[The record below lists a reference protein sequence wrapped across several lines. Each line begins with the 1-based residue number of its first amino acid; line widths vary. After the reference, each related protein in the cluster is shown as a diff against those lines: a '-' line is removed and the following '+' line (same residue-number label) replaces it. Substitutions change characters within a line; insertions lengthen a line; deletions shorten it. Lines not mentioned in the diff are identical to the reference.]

1 MEAVMAVSAAVT
13 QYRTETVKGF
23 EQNESLL
30 RMTATTEAV
39 IKGNTATFLVAD
51 SGSATATTRGVNGL
65 IPARNNSLT
74 QTSATLLDKNDLV
87 EMTDFN
93 IFQSQGDQRR
103 IMQDTSR
110 AVINRD
116 IDSVITTILNTG
128 TVDTGAVQTASVELV
143 LRAKAILGYAK
154 VPNDGNIFG
163 VVTPGFLAYLE
174 RSPEWSSADYV
185 PVKPFDGDP
194 MGYRDKPMM
203 YRWKNI
209 NWIEHP
215 SLPGANTA
223 AEKCFLYHRSAIG
236 HAINTSGIDAKIGY
250 DEKQN
255 MSWARTTVYHGAAL
269 LQNSGVVVIN
279 HDASAITGE

>member
-1 MEAVMAVSAAVT
+1 MATSAAIT

-30 RMTATTEAV
+30 RMTVTTEAV

-51 SGSATATTRGVNGL
+51 SGGAAATTRGVNGL

-74 QTSATLLDKNDLV
+74 QTSATLVEKNDLV
-87 EMTDFN
+87 EMTGFN

-116 IDSVITTILNTG
+116 IDDVITTILNTG
-128 TVDTGAVQTASVELV
+128 TVDTGTAQTASLQMV

-154 VPNDGNIFG
+154 VPNDGQIFAA
-163 VVTPGFLAYLE
+163 VTPGFMAHLLQV
-174 RSPEWSSADYV
+174 PEWSNADYV
-185 PVKPFDGDP
+185 SIKPLVNDTTGW
-194 MGYRDKPMM
+194 RDTPMM
-203 YRWKNI
+203 YRWMNI

-215 SLPGANTA
+215 DLPGVNTN
-223 AEKCFLYHRSAIG
+223 AEKCFMYHRSAVG
-236 HAINTSGIDAKIGY
+236 HAINSGDIQALIGY
-250 DEKQN
+250 EEKQDI
-255 MSWARTTVYHGAAL
+255 SWARTSVYHGAAL
-269 LQNSGVVVIN
+269 LQNAGIVVMN

>member
-1 MEAVMAVSAAVT
+1 MATSAAIT

-30 RMTATTEAV
+30 RMTVTTESV

-51 SGSATATTRGVNGL
+51 SGGATATTRGINGL

-74 QTSATLLDKNDLV
+74 QTSATLVEKNDLV
-87 EMTDFN
+87 EMTEFN

-116 IDSVITTILNTG
+116 IDDVITTILNTG
-128 TVDTGAVQTASVELV
+128 TVDTGTTSTANLQMV

-154 VPNDGNIFG
+154 VPNDGNIFAA
-163 VVTPGFLAYLE
+163 VTPGFMAYLLQV
-174 RSPEWSSADYV
+174 PEFSSADYV
-185 PVKPFDGDP
+185 PIKPLASDVTGW
-194 MGYRDKPMM
+194 RDSPMM
-203 YRWKNI
+203 YRWLNI

-215 SLPGANTA
+215 DLPGVNTN
-223 AEKCFLYHRSAIG
+223 AEKCFMYHRSAIG
-236 HAINTSGIDAKIGY
+236 HAINAGEIDAKIGY
-250 DEKQN
+250 DDKQN
-255 MSWARTTVYHGAAL
+255 LSWARTSVFHGAAL
-269 LQNSGVVVIN
+269 LQNAGVVVMN

>member
-1 MEAVMAVSAAVT
+1 MATSAAVT
-13 QYRTETVKGF
+13 QFRNETVKGF
-23 EQNESLL
+23 EIDESLL
-30 RMTATTEAV
+30 RLTATTEAV

-51 SGSATATTRGVNGL
+51 SGSASATTRGVNGL

-93 IFQSQGDQRR
+93 VFQSQGDQRR

-110 AVINRD
+110 GVINRD
-116 IDSVITTILNTG
+116 IDSVLLTALNTA
-128 TVDTGAVQTASVELV
+128 TVDTGAVQTASIALI

-163 VVTPGFLAYLE
+163 VVSPGFMAYLLQM
-174 RSPEWSSADYV
+174 PEWTSAEYV
-185 PVKPFDGDP
+185 PIKTLDGDP
-194 MGYRDKPMM
+194 AGFRNQPMV
-203 YRWKNI
+203 YRWMNI

-215 SLPGANTA
+215 GVPGANTA
-223 AEKCFLYHRSAIG
+223 AEKGFLYHRSALG
-236 HAINTSGIDAKIGY
+236 HAINTAGIDAKIGY
-250 DEKQN
+250 EEKQN

-269 LQNSGVVVIN
+269 LQNSGVVVFN

>member
-1 MEAVMAVSAAVT
+1 MATSAPIT

-30 RMTATTEAV
+30 RMTVTTEAV

-51 SGSATATTRGVNGL
+51 SGGATATTRGVNGL

-87 EMTDFN
+87 EMTNFN

-116 IDSVITTILNTG
+116 IDNVITTILNTG
-128 TVDTGAVQTASVELV
+128 TVDTGSAATASVQMV

-154 VPNDGNIFG
+154 VPNDGNIFAA
-163 VVTPGFLAYLE
+163 VTPGFLTYLQQA
-174 RSPEWSSADYV
+174 PEFSSADYV
-185 PVKPFDGDP
+185 SVKPLAGDDL
-194 MGYRDKPMM
+194 GFRDTPMM
-203 YRWKNI
+203 YRWMNV

-215 SLPGANTA
+215 GLPGANTN
-223 AEKCFLYHRSAIG
+223 AEKCFMYHRSAIG
-236 HAINTSGIDAKIGY
+236 HAVNVGEIDATIGY
-250 DEKQN
+250 DDKQN
-255 MSWARTTVYHGAAL
+255 MSWARTTVFHGGAL
-269 LQNSGVVVIN
+269 LQNAGIVVMN

>member
-1 MEAVMAVSAAVT
+1 MATSAPVT

-23 EQNESLL
+23 EQNEALL
-30 RMTATTEAV
+30 RMTVTTEAV

-51 SGSATATTRGVNGL
+51 SGGAAATTRGVNGL

-87 EMTDFN
+87 EMTNFN

-116 IDSVITTILNTG
+116 VDSVITTILNTA
-128 TVDTGAVQTASVELV
+128 TVDTGTAATASVEMA

-154 VPNDGNIFG
+154 VPNDGNIFAA
-163 VVTPGFLAYLE
+163 VTPGFMAYLL
-174 RSPEWSSADYV
+174 RAPEFSSADYV
-185 PVKPFDGDP
+185 SIKPLAGDDT
-194 MGYRDKPMM
+194 GYRDTPMM
-203 YRWKNI
+203 YRWLNV

-215 SLPGANTA
+215 GLPGVNTN
-223 AEKCFLYHRSAIG
+223 AEKCFMYHRSAIG
-236 HAINTSGIDAKIGY
+236 HAIDTAGIDSAIGY
-250 DEKQN
+250 EDKQN
-255 MSWARTTVYHGAAL
+255 LSWARTTVYHGAAL
-269 LQNSGVVVIN
+269 LQNAGIVVMN
-279 HDASAITGE
+279 HDASGITGE